1 MQTQYTHT
9 QLTQLFKQAC
19 LDEIAVL
26 KPGNV
31 HVFADGHGMVVDDFI
46 KSADASS
53 QVIAQENISVGQ
65 RILHAVNATWDKVGC
80 NTNLGIILLAAPI
93 VHTALQR
100 QSTPFRTQLSDT
112 LKALT
117 IDDAVYAYQAIQRA
131 NPAGLGE
138 VKEHDVANAPNITL
152 LEAMRA
158 AQTHDLI
165 AQQYVNGYQEII
177 EFGLPIYQQALV
189 KWQRSGW
196 ATTLVYLAY
205 LSTLKDS
212 HIARKYGDD
221 VASRI
226 QLQAKEH
233 FDALASM
240 QNPKLYFKALLE
252 FDRALKDQK
261 INPGTTADLTVA
273 TLLIQNFLSF

>member
-1 MQTQYTHT
+1 MQAQFTHT

-31 HVFADGHGMVVDDFI
+31 HVYADGHGMVVDDFI
-46 KSADASS
+46 KSADAAS

-65 RILHAVNATWDKVGC
+65 RILLAVNATWDKVGC
-80 NTNLGIILLAAPI
+80 NTNLGIILLAAPV
-93 VHTALQR
+93 VHTALQC
-100 QSTPFRTQLSDT
+100 QSTPFQTQLSET
-112 LKALT
+112 LCDLT
-117 IDDAVYAYQAIQRA
+117 VDDAVCVYQAIQRA
-131 NPAGLGE
+131 NPAGLGKVE
-138 VKEHDVANAPNITL
+138 EHDVANAPNITL

-165 AQQYVNGYQEII
+165 AKQYVNVYQDII
-177 EFGLPIYQQALV
+177 EFGIPIYQQAFV

-212 HIARKYGDD
+212 HIARKYGDEL
-221 VASRI
+221 ATRI
-226 QLQAKEH
+226 QLKAKVH
-233 FDALASM
+233 YDVLSSM
-240 QNPKLYFKALLE
+240 ENPKLYFKELLV
-252 FDRALKDQK
+252 FDRELKDQK
-261 INPGTTADLTVA
+261 INPGTSADLTVA
-273 TLLIQNFLSF
+273 TLLIRSFL

>member
-1 MQTQYTHT
+1 MQVQYTHT
-9 QLTQLFKQAC
+9 QLMQLFEQAC
-19 LDEIAVL
+19 LDEITVL

-46 KSADASS
+46 KSAEAAS

-80 NTNLGIILLAAPI
+80 NTNLGIILLVAPI

-100 QSTPFRTQLSDT
+100 QSTSFRTQLSDT
-112 LKALT
+112 LRDLT
-117 IDDAVYAYQAIQRA
+117 IDDAVCAYQAIQRA
-131 NPAGLGE
+131 NPAGLGKVE
-138 VKEHDVANAPNITL
+138 EHDVANAPNITL
-152 LEAMRA
+152 LEAMQV
-158 AQTHDLI
+158 AQAHDLI

-177 EFGLPIYQQALV
+177 EFGLPIYQQALAQ
-189 KWQRSGW
+189 WQRSGW

-205 LSTLKDS
+205 LSTFKDS
-212 HIARKYGDD
+212 HIVRKYGGE

-226 QLQAKEH
+226 QLQAKVH
-233 FDALASM
+233 YDALASM
-240 QNPKLYFKALLE
+240 ENPKLYFKALLE

-261 INPGTTADLTVA
+261 INPGTSADLTVA
-273 TLLIQNFLSF
+273 TLLIRSFL